1 MRTYLEHQVCGGSQ
15 AMAGEEPASAVE
27 ETTEAEI
34 DAVLYEFK
42 GNPRD
47 AIGALLHDLKVLAE
61 DSNRKVSKGY
71 ARGQLWVVKRFR

>member
-1 MRTYLEHQVCGGSQ
+1 
-15 AMAGEEPASAVE
+15 MADEEPEIVVE

-47 AIGALLHDLKVLAE
+47 AIGALIRDLKVLAE

-71 ARGQLWVVKRFR
+71 VKGQLWSVRKFAS

>member
-1 MRTYLEHQVCGGSQ
+1 
-15 AMAGEEPASAVE
+15 MAEDEPESGVE
-27 ETTEAEI
+27 ETTEVEI
-34 DAVLYEFK
+34 DALLYEFK

-71 ARGQLWVVKRFR
+71 VRGELWSVRKFG

>member
-1 MRTYLEHQVCGGSQ
+1 
-15 AMAGEEPASAVE
+15 MAGEEPAAAVE

-47 AIGALLHDLKVLAE
+47 AISALLHDLKVLAQ

-71 ARGQLWVVKRFR
+71 VKGQLWSVRKFG